1 MRTCRQLL
9 ANERRLRSSTVV
21 GDTKPLH
28 GAHEHA
34 CLDLMRE
41 RFHVTPIVRLHA
53 APAPRP
59 PVVITVA

>member
-1 MRTCRQLL
+1 MR
-9 ANERRLRSSTVV
+9 SGTVV

-41 RFHVTPIVRLHA
+41 RFHVTPIVRSLSTA
-53 APAPRP
+53 TATLWR
-59 PVVITVA
+59 